1 MSESGVDWQ
10 DTDQGWDAAV
20 DALRQLAGYVITI
33 GVHGAKGG
41 SELHKGTALTQV
53 QLAAVHEFG
62 ATIEHPGGTPY
73 KIIKGKAVFLSKES
87 ATGPGILY
95 TKPHKI
101 VIPQRSFLRAT
112 VDEGTAAI
120 DKLINDEISA
130 IVENKRR
137 ASQSAERIGLVIMGM
152 VQKRISDGIDP
163 PNKAATIRRKG
174 SDKPLVRYGELKSSI
189 TYVVRIGR
197 VVVGGS
203 DAA

>member
-10 DTDQGWDAAV
+10 DTDQGWESAV
-20 DALRQLAGYVITI
+20 DALRELAGYVITI
-33 GVHGAKGG
+33 GVHGSKGG
-41 SELHKGTALTQV
+41 GEPHKGTALTQA

-73 KIIKGKAVFLSKES
+73 KIVKGKAVFLAKES
-87 ATGPGILY
+87 ASGPGVMY

-101 VIPQRSFLRAT
+101 RIPQRSFLRAT

-120 DKLINDEISA
+120 DKLINDEITA
-130 IVENKRR
+130 MVEGKRR

-163 PNKAATIRRKG
+163 PNKAETIRRKG

-197 VVVGGS
+197 LVVGGS